1 MKKITI
7 IGAGFSAAVLST
19 LLVEHELSIFDKGR
33 GPGGRSSARRVD
45 GVGVFDH
52 GLQYVHP
59 KNSQFQLFLDQYLSD
74 YIHNWLGSFY
84 EDGNQVKQDKV
95 RYVGNSGNND
105 FIKYLLA
112 KNTSYQKEL
121 ASLKKNNSGWNLLFK
136 DGSEISAQNVI
147 LTTPLEQCRVLLEPL
162 KLTLKLEG
170 EMQPIFS
177 VMLALNKSSGI
188 QGSGYVISNNPI
200 IGWCANESSKNREN
214 NNSNL
219 ELWSIQSTVEYAKN
233 NYKHYREKK
242 EVMLQEM
249 IKAFVNQFGLQ
260 QLDIHYQNI
269 HGWLYAYN
277 EQPKTEKYIW
287 LPEIGLGICGD
298 WMAGPKAENSWES
311 ASLLAKAIMKDV
323 T

>member
-19 LLVEHELSIFDKGR
+19 LLSEHELSIFDKGR

-59 KNSQFQLFLDQYLSD
+59 KKSQFQFFLDQHLSNH
-74 YIHNWLGSFY
+74 IHNWQGSFY
-84 EDGNQVKQDKV
+84 ENGNQVKKDKV

-105 FIKYLLA
+105 FVKHLLA

-121 ASLKKNNSGWNLLFK
+121 TSLKQNNSGWNLSFK
-136 DGSEISAQNVI
+136 DGSETSADNVI
-147 LTTPLEQCRVLLEPL
+147 LTIPLEQCRALLQPL
-162 KLTLKLEG
+162 NLAIKLEG
-170 EMQPIFS
+170 GMQPIFS

-188 QGSGYVISNNPI
+188 QGSGYVISNNPT
-200 IGWCANESSKNREN
+200 IGWCANESSKDREN

-219 ELWSIQSTVEYAKN
+219 ELWSIQSTIEYAKH

-242 EVMLQEM
+242 EAILQDM
-249 IKAFVNQFGLQ
+249 VKAFVDQFGLQ
-260 QLDIHYQNI
+260 QLDINYQNI

-311 ASLLAKAIMKDV
+311 ASLLAKAITEDG